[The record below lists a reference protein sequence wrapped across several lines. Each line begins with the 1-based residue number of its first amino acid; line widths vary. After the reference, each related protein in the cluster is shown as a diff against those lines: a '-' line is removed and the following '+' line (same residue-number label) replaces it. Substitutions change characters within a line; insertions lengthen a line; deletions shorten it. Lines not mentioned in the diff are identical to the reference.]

1 MRVAVFAGPT
11 IAAADVTAAAAV
23 EHRPPAAA
31 GDVAQAVDEGFAA
44 LLIIDGYFHSVPSV
58 QHKELLYALGSGVAV
73 FGSSSMGALRAAE
86 LHGTPVVG
94 VGAIYRAYRDGEL
107 TDDDEVAVAHA
118 AEEHGFR
125 PISVPMVTI
134 RHGLRAAVRD
144 RVLGAEVADRL
155 VALSKARFYADRHW
169 AHVYQD
175 VERCSIPFS
184 GSRALRAYVERTEPD
199 PKRADAVEALG
210 VVRDWIAAGGPTPP
224 AVSFEPTNAW
234 DNFRFEES
242 AHH

>member
-11 IAAADVTAAAAV
+11 ISAADVTAAAVV

-31 GDVAQAVDEGFAA
+31 GDVVRAVDEGFGA

-58 QHKELLYALGSGVAV
+58 QHKELLYALGEGVAV

-86 LHGTPVVG
+86 LLGTPMVG
-94 VGAIYRAYRDGEL
+94 IGAIYQGYRDGVF

-125 PISVPMVTI
+125 SISVPMVTI
-134 RHGLRAAVRD
+134 RHGLRDAVRNG
-144 RVLGAEVADRL
+144 VLESGLADRL

-169 AHVYQD
+169 AHVYRD
-175 VERCSIPFS
+175 VERCGLPSS
-184 GSRALRAYVERTEPD
+184 EAQALRTYVESTGPD

-210 VVRDWIAAGGPTPP
+210 VVRDWIAAASPAPP
-224 AVSFEPTNAW
+224 AISFEPTNAW
-234 DNFRFEES
+234 DNFRAEES
-242 AHH
+242 ADH